1 MSHLLNIAN
10 PVDVMYTRYS
20 LYLNSLARES
30 RIQIDAAFH
39 LFIVVVLYL
48 LGALATFD
56 DASEER
62 LELLNLAFFSY
73 FGILIIFLM

>member
-1 MSHLLNIAN
+1 MTN
-10 PVDVMYTRYS
+10 PIDIFYTRYS
-20 LYLNSLARES
+20 LYINSLARES

-39 LFIVVVLYL
+39 LFIIVVLYL
-48 LGALATFD
+48 LGASATFD

-73 FGILIIFLM
+73 FLILIAFLV